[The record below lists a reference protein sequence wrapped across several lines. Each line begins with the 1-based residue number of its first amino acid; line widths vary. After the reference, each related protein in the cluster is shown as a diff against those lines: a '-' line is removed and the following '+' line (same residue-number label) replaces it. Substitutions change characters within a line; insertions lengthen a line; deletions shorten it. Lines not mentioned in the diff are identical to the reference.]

1 VAAISAA
8 VQVIKWEEMKLGE
21 LLGSGAFADVYKADW
36 RGDYVAVKVIKN
48 QRDDD
53 TFRLQFQQESLFLRS
68 SPFRSPQIVEILKS
82 VCVCVCGRACACAV
96 VR

>member
-21 LLGSGAFADVYKADW
+21 FLGSGAFADVYKADW

-53 TFRLQFQQESLFLRS
+53 TFRLQFQQESLFLRC
-68 SPFRSPQIVEILKS
+68 SPVPLRSPQIVEILMS
-82 VCVCVCGRACACAV
+82 VCVCGGSCAAQ
-96 VR
+96 